1 VRRPYTR
8 SIALPS
14 GTVTFAFADIEGSTR
29 LLRRLGTAYADVLAA
44 FRRVVRGAFARH
56 GGVEVDSQGD
66 GFLFAFARATDA
78 VAAAEETLRAI
89 AAEQWPA
96 GTSLGVRMGLHTGEP
111 DLGEEGYVG
120 LDLHRAARICA
131 AAHGGQVLLSVTT
144 RDLAGD
150 AWAVRDL
157 GTHRLK
163 DLGRPER
170 LFQLVAPGLR
180 ADFPPLRSLNVA
192 SLPLQPTPLVNR
204 VEEISA
210 LRERLR
216 HDDAR
221 LVTLTGAGGIGKTR
235 VALQAAAELA
245 GEFEHGAHFVPLAP
259 IGDAEQIVL
268 AVAQTLGIREP
279 GSRPLVEALGEF
291 LRERE
296 LLLVLDNVEHLLP
309 EAANVVAAL
318 LAAAPNVKALAT
330 SRAALHVSAERAL
343 VLPPLA
349 APHAVALFVERARAV
364 GRGFVPGEEDGA
376 AVAQICSRLDGL
388 PLAIELTA
396 ARVAVLTPEALLA
409 RLGTRP
415 DLLAEGPRDAPER
428 QQTLRA
434 TMDWSYELLT
444 PTQRALHASLAIFAG
459 ACTLEAAEAVCAG
472 TDLLGDL
479 SALVDCSL
487 LQPEEGESGEP
498 RFGMLQTLR
507 DYALRRLV
515 AEGRRDEIAERHASY
530 YLALAERAETA
541 LAGDEAGAWLVR
553 LDREL
558 DDVRGA
564 LESSFAA
571 GNAERGLRIASAL
584 QRFWR
589 SRGLATEARAW
600 LETGLGLDEGVPA
613 AVRARAVWTAARQAM
628 AQSDFDSAA
637 PLLEEALRLFRELGQ
652 TSDVVFALAEL
663 GWIALQRQDFGR
675 ASALCEE
682 SLAVAREVGD
692 PRTVS
697 GALNT
702 LAGVAAA
709 QQDYARARQLSE
721 EALAL
726 RRRLGDPL
734 LIANA
739 AYNLGAAAS
748 REGDLA
754 RAESALG
761 ECLRL
766 ARDLG
771 DTIHTAAALC
781 ALGEVALE
789 REKGAIADAL
799 LRESLA
805 LYVQLADERACAEC
819 IHALG
824 GVAAASGDAPTAARL
839 WGAAEALRARQGAA
853 LVPAELSVDA
863 RYVALVV
870 GRLGEETFSV
880 LREEGRGLEPREVLS
895 AGARAL
901 SPPA

>member
-1 VRRPYTR
+1 MR
-8 SIALPS
+8 
-14 GTVTFAFADIEGSTR
+14 D
-29 LLRRLGTAYADVLAA
+29 
-44 FRRVVRGAFARH
+44 AFARH
-56 GGVEVDSQGD
+56 GGAEVDAQGD

-78 VAAAEETLRAI
+78 VAAAAEALRAL
-89 AAEQWPA
+89 AAEPWPG
-96 GTSLGVRMGLHTGEP
+96 GTSLDVRMGLHTGEP
-111 DLGEEGYVG
+111 ELGEEGYVG
-120 LDLHRAARICA
+120 LDVHRAARICA

-150 AWAVRDL
+150 EWVVRDL
-157 GTHRLK
+157 GMHRLK

-180 ADFPPLRSLNVA
+180 TDFPLLRSLNVA

-210 LRERLR
+210 LRELLGR
-216 HDDAR
+216 DDVR
-221 LVTLTGAGGIGKTR
+221 LVTLTGAGGVGKTR
-235 VALQAAAELA
+235 VALQTAAELA

-259 IGDAEQIVL
+259 IGDAEQVVP
-268 AVAQTLGIREP
+268 AVAQTLGVREP
-279 GSRPLVEALGEF
+279 GSRALVEALGEF

-318 LAAAPNVKALAT
+318 LVAAPHVKALAT

-343 VLPPLA
+343 AVPPLA
-349 APHAVALFVERARAV
+349 EPHAVALFVERARAA
-364 GRGFVPGEEDGA
+364 GRGFVPGEQDGA
-376 AVAQICSRLDGL
+376 AVAEICARLDGL
-388 PLAIELTA
+388 PLAIELAA
-396 ARVAVLTPEALLA
+396 ARVAVLTPGALLA
-409 RLGTRP
+409 RLGTRL
-415 DLLAEGPRDAPER
+415 DLLADGPRDAPER

-444 PTQRALHASLAIFAG
+444 PSQRALHASLAIFVG
-459 ACTLEAAEAVCAG
+459 ARTLEAAEAVCDG

-515 AEGRRDEIAERHASY
+515 TEGRHDGVAERHAQY
-530 YLALAERAETA
+530 YLALAERAEPA
-541 LAGDEAGAWLVR
+541 LAGDEAGEWLAR

-558 DDVRGA
+558 DDVRSA
-564 LESSFAA
+564 LESSFTA
-571 GNAERGLRIASAL
+571 GKVERGLRIASAL

-600 LETGLGLDEGVPA
+600 LEAGLDLAEGVPP

-637 PLLEEALRLFRELGQ
+637 PLLEEALQLFRELGQ
-652 TSDVVFALAEL
+652 TSDVVFSLAEL
-663 GWIALQRQDFGR
+663 GWIALQREDFER
-675 ASALCEE
+675 ASAFCEE

-709 QQDYARARQLSE
+709 QGDHARARQLSE

-739 AYNLGAAAS
+739 AYNLGAAAL

-766 ARDLG
+766 ARELG

-789 REKGAIADAL
+789 RGDGALADSL
-799 LRESLA
+799 LRESLT
-805 LYVQLADERACAEC
+805 LYVHLADERACAEC
-819 IHALG
+819 LHALG
-824 GVAAASGDAPTAARL
+824 GAAAASGDAATAARL
-839 WGAAEALRARQGAA
+839 WGAADALRARLGSA
-853 LVPAELSVDA
+853 LVPGELAVDA
-863 RYVALVV
+863 RYGALVAKE
-870 GRLGEETFSV
+870 LGEAGLSV
-880 LREEGRGLEPREVLS
+880 LREEGRGLDARQALGTGAGPLS
-895 AGARAL
+895 T
-901 SPPA
+901 PV

>member
-1 VRRPYTR
+1 M
-8 SIALPS
+8 
-14 GTVTFAFADIEGSTR
+14 
-29 LLRRLGTAYADVLAA
+29 
-44 FRRVVRGAFARH
+44 RGAFARH
-56 GGVEVDSQGD
+56 GGAEVDFQGD
-66 GFLFAFARATDA
+66 GCLFAFARATDA
-78 VAAAEETLRAI
+78 VAAAAEALRAL

-96 GTSLGVRMGLHTGEP
+96 GTSLDVRMGLHTGEP
-111 DLGEEGYVG
+111 GLGEEGYVG
-120 LDLHRAARICA
+120 LDVHRAARICA

-150 AWAVRDL
+150 EWVVRDL

-180 ADFPPLRSLNVA
+180 ADFPLLRSLNVA

-210 LRERLR
+210 LRELLR
-216 HDDAR
+216 RDDVR
-221 LVTLTGAGGIGKTR
+221 LVTLTGAGGVGKTR
-235 VALQAAAELA
+235 VALQTAAELA

-259 IGDAEQIVL
+259 IPDAEQVVA
-268 AVAQTLGIREP
+268 AVAQTLGVREA
-279 GSRPLVEALGEF
+279 GSRPLAEAVGEF

-309 EAANVVAAL
+309 GAANVVAGM
-318 LAAAPNVKALAT
+318 LAAAPHVKALAT
-330 SRAALHVSAERAL
+330 SRAALRVSAERAL
-343 VLPPLA
+343 ALLPLA
-349 APHAVALFVERARAV
+349 EPHAVALFVERAGAAR
-364 GRGFVPGEEDGA
+364 RGFVPGEQDGA
-376 AVAQICSRLDGL
+376 AVAEICARLDGL
-388 PLAIELTA
+388 PLAIELAA
-396 ARVAVLTPEALLA
+396 ARVAVLTPGALLA
-409 RLGTRP
+409 RLGTRL

-428 QQTLRA
+428 QQTLQA

-444 PTQRALHASLAIFAG
+444 PSQRALHASLAIFVG
-459 ACTLEAAEAVCAG
+459 ACTLEAAEAVCDG

-487 LQPEEGESGEP
+487 LQPEEGESGEA
-498 RFGMLQTLR
+498 RLGMLQTLR

-515 AEGRRDEIAERHASY
+515 SEGRHGEIAERHARY
-530 YLALAERAETA
+530 YLALAERAERA
-541 LAGDEAGAWLVR
+541 LAGDETGEWLAR

-558 DDVRGA
+558 DDVRSA
-564 LESSFAA
+564 LESSFTA
-571 GNAERGLRIASAL
+571 GEVERGLRIASAL

-589 SRGLATEARAW
+589 SRGLASEARAW
-600 LETGLGLDEGVPA
+600 LEAGLDLDQGVPP

-652 TSDVVFALAEL
+652 TSDVVFSLAEL
-663 GWIALQRQDFGR
+663 GWIALQREDFAQ
-675 ASALCEE
+675 ASAFCEE

-702 LAGVAAA
+702 LAGVAAG
-709 QQDYARARQLSE
+709 QGDHARARQLSE

-739 AYNLGAAAS
+739 AYNLGAAAL

-766 ARDLG
+766 ARELG

-781 ALGEVALE
+781 ALGGAALE
-789 REKGAIADAL
+789 RGDGALADSL
-799 LRESLA
+799 LRESLT
-805 LYVQLADERACAEC
+805 LYINLADERACAEC
-819 IHALG
+819 LHALG
-824 GVAAASGDAPTAARL
+824 GAAAASGDAATAARL
-839 WGAAEALRARQGAA
+839 WGAADTLRSRLGSA
-853 LVPAELSVDA
+853 LVPGELAVDA
-863 RYVALVV
+863 RYGALVAKE
-870 GRLGEETFSV
+870 LGEAGLSV
-880 LREEGRGLEPREVLS
+880 LREEGRGLDPRQVLS
-895 AGARAL
+895 AGARSL

>member
-1 VRRPYTR
+1 M
-8 SIALPS
+8 
-14 GTVTFAFADIEGSTR
+14 
-29 LLRRLGTAYADVLAA
+29 
-44 FRRVVRGAFARH
+44 
-56 GGVEVDSQGD
+56 DSQGD

-78 VAAAEETLRAI
+78 VAAAEEALRAL

-96 GTSLGVRMGLHTGEP
+96 GTSLGVRLGLHTGEP

-120 LDLHRAARICA
+120 LDVHRAARICA

-144 RDLAGD
+144 RDLVGD
-150 AWAVRDL
+150 GWAVRDL
-157 GTHRLK
+157 GRHRLK

-210 LRERLR
+210 LRELLR
-216 HDDAR
+216 RDDAR
-221 LVTLTGAGGIGKTR
+221 LVTLTGAGGVGKTR

-259 IGDAEQIVL
+259 IGDAEQVVP
-268 AVAQTLGIREP
+268 AVAQTLGVREP
-279 GSRPLVEALGEF
+279 GSRPLGEALGEF

-309 EAANVVAAL
+309 KAANVVAAL
-318 LAAAPNVKALAT
+318 LAAAPHMKALAT

-349 APHAVALFVERARAV
+349 EPHAVALFVERARAAS
-364 GRGFVPGEEDGA
+364 RGFVPGEADGA
-376 AVAQICSRLDGL
+376 AVAAICERLDGL

-409 RLGTRP
+409 RLGTRL

-444 PTQRALHASLAIFAG
+444 PTQRALHASLAIFVG
-459 ACTLEAAEAVCAG
+459 ACTLEAAEAVCDS

-479 SALVDCSL
+479 SALVDSSL

-498 RFGMLQTLR
+498 RFGMLQTVR
-507 DYALRRLV
+507 DYALHRLV
-515 AEGRRDEIAERHASY
+515 TEGRHDEIAERHAGY

-541 LAGDEAGAWLVR
+541 LAGDEAGAWLAR

-558 DDVRGA
+558 DDVRAA

-571 GNAERGLRIASAL
+571 AKVERGLRIVSAL

-600 LETGLGLDEGVPA
+600 LEAGLDLDEGVPA
-613 AVRARAVWTAARQAM
+613 AVRARALWTAARQAM

-637 PLLEEALRLFRELGQ
+637 PLLEEALGLFRELGQ
-652 TSDVVFALAEL
+652 TSDVVFSLAEL
-663 GWIALQRQDFGR
+663 GWIALQREDFGR
-675 ASALCEE
+675 ASEFCEE

-709 QQDYARARQLSE
+709 QGDHARARQLSE
-721 EALAL
+721 EALSL
-726 RRRLGDPL
+726 RRLLGDPL

-739 AYNLGAAAS
+739 AYNLGAAAF

-771 DTIHTAAALC
+771 DAIHTAAALC
-781 ALGEVALE
+781 ALGQIALE
-789 REKGAIADAL
+789 RGEGPLADPL
-799 LRESLA
+799 LRESLT
-805 LYVQLADERACAEC
+805 LYVELADERACAEC

-824 GVAAASGDAPTAARL
+824 GAAAASGDAATAVRL
-839 WGAAEALRARQGAA
+839 WGAAEALRARLGAS
-853 LVPAELSVDA
+853 LVPAELSIDA
-863 RYVALVV
+863 RYVALVMEQ
-870 GRLGEETFSV
+870 LGEEAFLV
-880 LREEGRGLEPREVLS
+880 LRGEGRGLDPRQIIGTGTRL
-895 AGARAL
+895 L